1 MRAHS
6 KTSIEAYHSMSAVEL
21 QAREKQLMVAFK
33 GTADTFT
40 RQELVDVVG
49 MPLNTVCG
57 RANSLLAKK
66 VLCVRGFAINP
77 GSGKRREVL
86 GLPVLG
92 QIDLFQ

>member
-6 KTSIEAYHSMSAVEL
+6 ETSLEAYHTTSARAL
-21 QAREKQLMVAFK
+21 QDKEKRLMAAFK
-33 GTADTFT
+33 GQADTFT

-57 RANSLLAKK
+57 RANSLIAKR

-92 QIDLFQ
+92 QIDLFK